1 MSILGVYIKQ
11 KFIIN
16 DISIFFT
23 VPLVYSILAHAYFTK
38 EPWTLTKKGRKGL
51 IVFFIS
57 TVGLEIFDVF
67 NGNKN
72 Q

>member
-1 MSILGVYIKQ
+1 M
-11 KFIIN
+11 
-16 DISIFFT
+16 
-23 VPLVYSILAHAYFTK
+23 YSILANAYFTK

>member
-1 MSILGVYIKQ
+1 M
-11 KFIIN
+11 
-16 DISIFFT
+16 
-23 VPLVYSILAHAYFTK
+23 YSILAHAYFTK
-38 EPWTLTKKGRKGL
+38 EPWKLTKKGRKGL